1 MGRRALKTRLVA
13 ATTRRKMLESR
24 YILTL
29 VVPGMDRETMDAV
42 GEALDTAITKVAQR
56 RLASLS
62 AGQSD
67 QRIAMRI
74 YRSLDSLRK
83 LQRGVMPKYND
94 WDALFYC
101 LWYQP
106 GHVNLAYT
114 LARKVPTSKNP
125 LVTGKGQ
132 LSVIDFGCGAL
143 AVQFGLAL
151 VAADTLAKR
160 RKLPQIAVLPI
171 DTSEPMK
178 SIGWSIWSQFTDEIE
193 RYPELRA
200 LQSVCNEMKFDN
212 EHRTEAV
219 VWLTA
224 LHVAYEENT
233 EEVESALADIIER
246 EQPNVVLVT
255 TQGSSATHAYSA
267 EAYDYS
273 NQSHAFFGTE
283 FELEGRFEVATR
295 FRSNV
300 YDDRIDLQPTM
311 LVPAA
316 DDFVRNYLK
325 RHPTAW
331 TTPRFETSDSLY
343 IRD

>member
-1 MGRRALKTRLVA
+1 
-13 ATTRRKMLESR
+13 
-24 YILTL
+24 
-29 VVPGMDRETMDAV
+29 MDKETMDAV
-42 GEALDTAITKVAQR
+42 SEALDTAISKVAQR
-56 RLASLS
+56 WLASLS
-62 AGQSD
+62 ADQSD

-83 LQRGVMPKYND
+83 LQQGVMPEYND

-114 LARKVPTSKNP
+114 LARKVPAIKNP
-125 LVTGKGQ
+125 LVTGEGR

-151 VAADTLAKR
+151 VAADTLAGR
-160 RKLPQIAVLPI
+160 GRMPQIAVLPL

-178 SIGWSIWSQFTDEIE
+178 SIGWSIWNQFTDEIE
-193 RYPELRA
+193 RYPELCA
-200 LQSVCNEMKFDN
+200 LQRVCNDMRFDN
-212 EHRTEAV
+212 EFRTEAV

-224 LHVAYEENT
+224 LHVAYEENAD
-233 EEVESALADIIER
+233 EVEGALADIIER
-246 EQPNVVLVT
+246 EHPNVVLVT
-255 TQGSSATHAYSA
+255 TQGISVTHAFSA
-267 EAYDYS
+267 EAYGYS
-273 NQSHAFFGTE
+273 NQSDVFFGTV
-283 FELEGRFEVATR
+283 FELEGRFEAATR
-295 FRSNV
+295 FRSDL

-311 LVPAA
+311 LLPVA

-331 TTPRFETSDSLY
+331 TTPRFDTSEFLY
-343 IRD
+343 TRE